1 MSSQFAVFVAA
12 SSKTRRGQ
20 VSMSTEHTACGI
32 DLYRISPGICDLCN
46 YEVCHVG
53 GAPLF
58 TTEPEDDGAGLP
70 YADMSD
76 EEIDTAFQDD
86 LSSAFPGSEVKILY
100 KKSGLEEELYQI
112 ENPERVPSGDLMA
125 PQQDLLTS
133 FPDEGKFEDNIY
145 RPSAKELAAA
155 MPDWTPA
162 IEGNQLVLVKELA
175 PDIKV
180 KCWSSILVG
189 QIAGG
194 TGDDSIRVIRE
205 DTDKNGKVWR
215 FKNEKSYWVTR
226 QVPQDIN
233 TPEKAAA
240 HLVGKIE
247 GQVAQFSRPCPEC
260 GAVQV
265 KCRAGK
271 GRDVRFWWKGTCEHK
286 VEDGW

>member
-1 MSSQFAVFVAA
+1 
-12 SSKTRRGQ
+12 
-20 VSMSTEHTACGI
+20 MSTERTACGI
-32 DLYRISPGICDLCN
+32 ELYAIAPGICDLCK
-46 YEVCHVG
+46 YETCFVGAQPPFKAGLEDNG
-53 GAPLF
+53 GAGYPLW
-58 TTEPEDDGAGLP
+58 
-70 YADMSD
+70 DMSD
-76 EEIDTAFQDD
+76 EDIDMAYEHAAAEQEWSPIEVVASPQMV
-86 LSSAFPGSEVKILY
+86 LLEQFPE
-100 KKSGLEEELYQI
+100 Q
-112 ENPERVPSGDLMA
+112 
-125 PQQDLLTS
+125 
-133 FPDEGKFEDNIY
+133 GKFEGTIY
-145 RPSAKELAAA
+145 RPSAKELSEA

-162 IEGNQLVLVKELA
+162 IESNQLVLVKELV

-240 HLVGKIE
+240 HLAGKIE
-247 GQVAQFSRPCPEC
+247 GQVAQFSRPCLEC

-265 KCRAGK
+265 KCRAGHS
-271 GRDVRFWWKGTCEHK
+271 RNMRYWWKGTCEHK